1 MVKHAHLLLGRV
13 SNNMV
18 TLLHI
23 HTLVL
28 LGENNLTVL
37 VDASKNGIIT
47 SNWHVCNSGSV
58 MVKCLLTAAG
68 HCNAVLVPGIWS
80 HACKYVAGCEE
91 FLSYHWYVTSVGWV
105 AKIWSDLHRSRCDV
119 MLMLMQCRKE
129 IESLDLTPSHDA
141 SLGRRVYP
149 GGQKS
154 GQIFALKYFC
164 PIKYQ

>member
-1 MVKHAHLLLGRV
+1 MVKHAHLLLGRA

-80 HACKYVAGCEE
+80 HACKYIAVCEE
-91 FLSYHWYVTSVGWV
+91 FLSCDQVCTGQDAMWCWCWCNVERRLSHWTSLRHTTPVWGG
-105 AKIWSDLHRSRCDV
+105 
-119 MLMLMQCRKE
+119 
-129 IESLDLTPSHDA
+129 ESILEGKNLD
-141 SLGRRVYP
+141 
-149 GGQKS
+149 
-154 GQIFALKYFC
+154 KYLLWKFC
-164 PIKYQ
+164 AQLNINKMVVFTK